1 LNAKQPANI
10 EMLAGLGFDSL
21 IGSNDE
27 QNKVDSAYSRQHVAH
42 EALVARDI
50 DKAQAQA
57 LTIWRGYFQVRK
69 SQVNCYS
76 AAFFL
81 FQAVGVDAG
90 HSLDERCLAVID
102 VAGRAYDD
110 GLHATQYRG
119 SWRKEHCSELAAVST
134 SNQQAFGFCVAV
146 FLLLLRC
153 REMRQ

>member
-1 LNAKQPANI
+1 
-10 EMLAGLGFDSL
+10 MLASLWFDSL

-42 EALVARDI
+42 EALVARNI
-50 DKAQAQA
+50 DKTEAQH
-57 LTIWRGYFQVRK
+57 LTIWGGYFQVRK

-81 FQAVGVDAG
+81 FEAIGVDAG
-90 HSLDERCLAVID
+90 HSLDERCLSVID

-119 SWRKEHCSELAAVST
+119 SWGKEHCSELPAAST
-134 SNQQAFGFCVAV
+134 SN
-146 FLLLLRC
+146 
-153 REMRQ
+153 